1 MKPRMEYA
9 PEFDNSYARQLS
21 GFYTRLQP
29 TPLKGARLLY
39 HSKPLAQELGWM
51 LIGSLN
57 QRLLCGRGSTVTRNG
72 AASAGV

>member
-39 HSKPLAQELGWM
+39 HCQRRMKSDPLISPPTAQY
-51 LIGSLN
+51 
-57 QRLLCGRGSTVTRNG
+57 
-72 AASAGV
+72 